1 MTKKQKNN
9 LTAECFTVYD
19 LKQSLA
25 SHSRSLERMMQS
37 RMISDTILRN
47 K

>member
-1 MTKKQKNN
+1 
-9 LTAECFTVYD
+9 LTVYE

-25 SHSRSLERMMQS
+25 SHSRSTERMMQS
-37 RMISDTILRN
+37 QMISDAILRN